1 MGERGLAHTGRYHP
15 LDLRVI
21 IDGTFMFLSGSRGMQ
36 RIQRSRF
43 GRDAARSFSSRWQF
57 SSQCH
62 RRRLCRNKEW
72 RTLCS
77 DKVNLHALAP
87 GARLKHTAAPRL
99 SSMRRCCFLIHSHS
113 SCLRIAALFAL
124 PSINGSTSAGGLAA
138 ATPPRRFQC
147 CAWYHHQMRYSDET
161 CDACQSPIAEH
172 LCPFSPGR
180 EMDGL
185 SIDGSSRAPVA

>member
-1 MGERGLAHTGRYHP
+1 MFSQVAERPRSSPQAC
-15 LDLRVI
+15 
-21 IDGTFMFLSGSRGMQ
+21 RG
-36 RIQRSRF
+36 IQRSRL
-43 GRDAARSFSSRWQF
+43 GRDAARSCCCCWPCHQF

-62 RRRLCRNKEW
+62 RRLCRNKEW

-77 DKVNLHALAP
+77 DKVNLQALAP

-99 SSMRRCCFLIHSHS
+99 SSMRRCCFLILHACELRRSSHCPPS
-113 SCLRIAALFAL
+113 TALLGDHCDPTAA
-124 PSINGSTSAGGLAA
+124 
-138 ATPPRRFQC
+138 FQR

-180 EMDGL
+180 DMDGM
-185 SIDGSSRAPVA
+185 SIDDSSPIA